1 MNVTPPS
8 PPFAVVGLGQL
19 GGGLVRALGRAFPEA
34 QVKAVDTDAKARSQ
48 ALRDRLV
55 AQAEEAPG
63 PWLADC
69 GLVFLCVPLAALP
82 GILPQL
88 APHLAP
94 QAIVT
99 DVSPV
104 KGAIAALVAE
114 HLPGARY
121 VGGHP
126 LVAGDPAGAG
136 PARSDL
142 FVGRPVALCPRP
154 GEESLAAS
162 VGTVWAAIGARPVV
176 ISAEE
181 HDRLI
186 AATAHVP
193 YLTALALARVA
204 GALDGAERL
213 IARAFGEALRPAG
226 LSPEAMATA
235 VGANPFAPA
244 AARVLA
250 DELRRLA
257 ELAEKEPES
266 LVGVAIEGRAA
277 LGRLLS
283 D

>member
-1 MNVTPPS
+1 MKVTPPA
-8 PPFAVVGLGQL
+8 PPFAVVGLGQV
-19 GGGLVRALGRAFPEA
+19 GGGLAKAIGRSFPEA
-34 QVKAVDTDAKARSQ
+34 QLFAIELDPKTRSQ

-55 AQAEEAPG
+55 AQAEDAPG
-63 PWLADC
+63 PWLSEC
-69 GLVFLCVPLAALP
+69 GLVFLCVPIAALP
-82 GILPQL
+82 ALLPQL
-88 APHLAP
+88 APHLSAT
-94 QAIVT
+94 AIVT

-126 LVAGDPAGAG
+126 LVAGDPGGPG
-136 PARSDL
+136 PARGDL
-142 FVGRPVALCPRP
+142 FVGRPVALCPRA

-176 ISAEE
+176 ISAQE

-186 AATAHVP
+186 AATAHAP
-193 YLTALALARVA
+193 YLSALALSRVA
-204 GALDGAERL
+204 GALEGAERL
-213 IARAFGEALRPAG
+213 VARSFGEAFRPAG
-226 LSPEAMATA
+226 LAPESMAAA

-257 ELAEKEPES
+257 DLAEGDPAALEVE
-266 LVGVAIEGRAA
+266 AIAARAS
-277 LGRLLS
+277 LGRLLP

>member
-1 MNVTPPS
+1 VKVTPPT
-8 PPFAVVGLGQL
+8 PPFAVVGLGRL
-19 GGGLVRALGRAFPEA
+19 GGGLVRALARAFPEA
-34 QVKAVDTDAKARSQ
+34 QLKAVEIDAKARSQ

-55 AQAEEAPG
+55 VQAEEAPG

-69 GLVFLCVPLAALP
+69 GLVFLCLPLGALP
-82 GILPQL
+82 DVLPQL
-88 APHLAP
+88 APYLAP
-94 QAIVT
+94 HAIVT

-104 KGAIAALVAE
+104 KGAVAALVEE

-162 VGTVWAAIGARPVV
+162 VGTVWAAIGSRPVV
-176 ISAEE
+176 ISADE
-181 HDRLI
+181 HDRLV

-193 YLTALALARVA
+193 YLAALALARVA
-204 GALDGAERL
+204 GALEGAERL
-213 IARAFGEALRPAG
+213 IARAFGDALRPAG
-226 LSPEAMATA
+226 LPPEAMVAA

-244 AARVLA
+244 AVRVLA
-250 DELRRLA
+250 DELLRLA
-257 ELAEKEPES
+257 ELAEKEPDALS
-266 LVGVAIEGRAA
+266 AVAIEARAA